1 MGASA
6 VRSSELAFAAYGLAL
21 RITQDEEQ
29 AVATLESVTRLA
41 PEVDGAVYLRRVRR
55 AARFRRSAAPDPDTA
70 PRPQALSDVSY
81 PEWGVLERVALR
93 GMTISEAAAA
103 LGIERGEALRLLH
116 RGMLAAG
123 GCLSRGGQARGDAQT
138 VGLEVL
144 GADVSAGRLRD
155 PAGDRQAQA
164 AALLERRR

>member
-41 PEVDGAVYLRRVRR
+41 PEVDGAVFLRRVRR
-55 AARFRRSAAPDPDTA
+55 AARFRRAAAPEPATA

-93 GMTISEAAAA
+93 GMTVTEAAAA

-123 GCLSRGGQARGDAQT
+123 GCLSGGREARGDAQA
-138 VGLEVL
+138 VGLDVL
-144 GADVSAGRLRD
+144 GGDLAAGGLHD
-155 PAGDRQAQA
+155 PAPDRQSEA
-164 AALLERRR
+164 A